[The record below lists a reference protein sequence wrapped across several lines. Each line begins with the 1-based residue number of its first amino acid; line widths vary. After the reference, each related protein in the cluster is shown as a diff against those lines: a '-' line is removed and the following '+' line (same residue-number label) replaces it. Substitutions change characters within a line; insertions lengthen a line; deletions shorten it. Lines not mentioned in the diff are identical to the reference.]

1 MSREGAM
8 GTDDQDRYETF
19 QAVKRAHEHELMQ
32 KANVV
37 GVGVGVR
44 QRHSTLTQ
52 ELAIVVFVRRKVPQ
66 NQLAPDDVI
75 PAEIEGVPVDVQEVG
90 EFKAY

>member
-1 MSREGAM
+1 MS
-8 GTDDQDRYETF
+8 TDDRDRYDSF
-19 QAVKRAHEHELMQ
+19 QAVKRAHENELMR

-44 QRHSTLTQ
+44 QRHNTLTQ

-66 NQLAPDDVI
+66 DQLAPGDVI
-75 PAEIEGVPVDVQEVG
+75 PAAIEGMPVDVQEVG
-90 EFKAY
+90 ELKAQ

>member
-1 MSREGAM
+1 MSI
-8 GTDDQDRYETF
+8 DDRDRYETF
-19 QAVKRAHEHELMQ
+19 QAVKRAHEDELMR

-44 QRHSTLTQ
+44 QRHSALTQ

-66 NQLAPDDVI
+66 DQLAPDDVI
-75 PAEIEGVPVDVQEVG
+75 PATIEGVPVDVQEVG
-90 EFKAY
+90 ELKAQ

>member
-1 MSREGAM
+1 MS
-8 GTDDQDRYETF
+8 TDDQDRYEKIR
-19 QAVKRAHEHELMQ
+19 AVKRAHEQELMQ

-44 QRHSTLTQ
+44 QRHNALTQ
-52 ELAIVVFVRRKVPQ
+52 DLAIVVFVRRKVPGD
-66 NQLAPDDVI
+66 QLGPDDAI
-75 PAEIEGVPVDVQEVG
+75 PAVIDGVPVDVQEVG

>member
-1 MSREGAM
+1 LS
-8 GTDDQDRYETF
+8 TNDQDRYEVF
-19 QAVKRAHEHELMQ
+19 QAVKRDHENELMR

-44 QRHSTLTQ
+44 QRHNALTQ

-66 NQLAPDDVI
+66 DQLAPEDVI
-75 PAEIEGVPVDVQEVG
+75 PAAIEGVPVDVQEVG
-90 EFKAY
+90 EFKAQR